1 MDAVQCLIVLYMC
14 VIVGVKDVDKGG
26 GGGGGG
32 AKAPP
37 VFLHALI
44 MADLLEVSTCTPVY
58 VE

>member
-1 MDAVQCLIVLYMC
+1 ML
-14 VIVGVKDVDKGG
+14 GKDVDKGG
-26 GGGGGG
+26 ARG

-44 MADLLEVSTCTPVY
+44 MADLLEVNTCTPGSVLY